1 MGLVQALTDTPAV
14 TGPAAVDFA
23 ENSDDAVATYAAA
36 DLVNDPVVWSVS
48 GDDGAAFAIAGGVLE
63 FVAVP
68 DYEKPSDADADN
80 VYAVTVTATD
90 ASTVTASVDAAVTV
104 TDVNDP
110 SIVVIMADDAGD
122 EVFGA
127 YGSTQYDTPRLDA
140 IAASGVRFDNA
151 FSKPVCTP
159 SRVAIMTGNSNVRN
173 YADWSTLLDDQYT
186 FGDLFS
192 DAGYATA
199 IAGKWQLQGKA
210 GRHTGSS
217 AGRGFDTNCLWH
229 TTLTNGNDTSQ
240 YWGPAVE
247 CDGSLIETESTDYG
261 PDIFVDFL
269 LDFIETN
276 QSRPFFAYYPMVL
289 PHQPFTLPPGA
300 SCGSD
305 DSDQCRFEQMVN
317 RVDLNV
323 GRIYDKLNT
332 LGLLDNTLVLFTAD
346 NGTDYRI
353 VSYLN
358 GEAVYGDKH
367 MPTDNG
373 TRVPLI
379 AHVPGQTAGRVVEDL
394 IDITDI
400 LPTVADAA
408 GIEVSADQAL
418 DGVSFW
424 EQLQGNSGTP
434 REWIYTYYFPNPH
447 RSLFD
452 RPKRHPEIS
461 YVRGVRY
468 KLYSTGDLFDVTTD
482 PEELHAL
489 AVADIDSAA
498 ARTSLQA
505 VLDSMPTRG
514 ERIAQDLD
522 GYAPGGLLRPRK
534 RPVLSDAT
542 VNRDELT
549 LSYAGSVKT
558 SPAPPVESFT
568 VTVDGNAVEVSAVQ
582 VAAVEVSASGAGT
595 SAVTLMLESEV
606 VTGQVVTVSYVPGSI
621 QIQHAKLATPAAP
634 LSGVAVVND
643 TPPNEAPVFAAA
655 GTARTITEGTA
666 ADTAVG
672 SPVTASDVDDATLS
686 YALAGTGA
694 SFFDI
699 GEHTG
704 QITVAEGIVLVAADR
719 DQYTVTV
726 QARDSAG
733 ATASIEVT
741 ISVTKRIIR
750 GGGGG
755 GGAAGAVDETPA
767 QPDASEVFGD
777 VGSGAYYEPAVTW
790 MIANEITAGCSN
802 SRFCPDGD
810 VTREQ
815 FVTFLWRAAGQPAP
829 QQQGSNS
836 FADINVGSYAD
847 QAIGWAAQ
855 TGITAGC
862 RSATDDEP
870 ARFCP
875 NLPIDRAQAS
885 TMLHRMVGSPPAEPA
900 SFDDI
905 AEDAYYAPAAAWMQQ
920 HAITAG
926 CSPTTFCPRIIAT
939 RAHAAAFIHRTATT
953 PQSWTPQTTPF
964 ATSTP

>member
-1 MGLVQALTDTPAV
+1 MEYRVAWAPVGEGFRAASDSDWNVFTASVQVTLSGLEPGGSYQVKVRALFDGRRSRWSNTVTVEAAVPGTGADAAAAGSGRSAGGSLASGLVRTLTDTPAV

-23 ENSDDAVATYAAA
+23 ENSEDAVATYVAANLA
-36 DLVNDPVVWSVS
+36 NDPVVWSVS

-90 ASTVTASVDAAVTV
+90 ALTMTASVNAAVTV

-199 IAGKWQLQGKA
+199 IAGKWQLQGTGKQ
-210 GRHTGSS
+210 GRPHTGSS
-217 AGRGFDTNCLWH
+217 AGRGFDTYCLWH
-229 TTLTNGNDTSQ
+229 TTLTNGNDTSK

-289 PHQPFTLPPGA
+289 PHHPFTLPPGA

-305 DSDQCRFEQMVN
+305 DSDQCKFEHMVN

-323 GRIYDKLNT
+323 GRIYDKLDT

-346 NGTDYRI
+346 NGNDHRT

-424 EQLQGNSGTP
+424 S
-434 REWIYTYYFPNPH
+434 
-447 RSLFD
+447 S
-452 RPKRHPEIS
+452 
-461 YVRGVRY
+461 
-468 KLYSTGDLFDVTTD
+468 
-482 PEELHAL
+482 
-489 AVADIDSAA
+489 
-498 ARTSLQA
+498 
-505 VLDSMPTRG
+505 
-514 ERIAQDLD
+514 
-522 GYAPGGLLRPRK
+522 
-534 RPVLSDAT
+534 
-542 VNRDELT
+542 
-549 LSYAGSVKT
+549 
-558 SPAPPVESFT
+558 
-568 VTVDGNAVEVSAVQ
+568 
-582 VAAVEVSASGAGT
+582 
-595 SAVTLMLESEV
+595 
-606 VTGQVVTVSYVPGSI
+606 
-621 QIQHAKLATPAAP
+621 
-634 LSGVAVVND
+634 
-643 TPPNEAPVFAAA
+643 
-655 GTARTITEGTA
+655 
-666 ADTAVG
+666 
-672 SPVTASDVDDATLS
+672 
-686 YALAGTGA
+686 
-694 SFFDI
+694 
-699 GEHTG
+699 
-704 QITVAEGIVLVAADR
+704 
-719 DQYTVTV
+719 
-726 QARDSAG
+726 
-733 ATASIEVT
+733 
-741 ISVTKRIIR
+741 
-750 GGGGG
+750 
-755 GGAAGAVDETPA
+755 
-767 QPDASEVFGD
+767 
-777 VGSGAYYEPAVTW
+777 
-790 MIANEITAGCSN
+790 
-802 SRFCPDGD
+802 
-810 VTREQ
+810 
-815 FVTFLWRAAGQPAP
+815 
-829 QQQGSNS
+829 
-836 FADINVGSYAD
+836 
-847 QAIGWAAQ
+847 
-855 TGITAGC
+855 C
-862 RSATDDEP
+862 R
-870 ARFCP
+870 
-875 NLPIDRAQAS
+875 
-885 TMLHRMVGSPPAEPA
+885 
-900 SFDDI
+900 
-905 AEDAYYAPAAAWMQQ
+905 
-920 HAITAG
+920 
-926 CSPTTFCPRIIAT
+926 AT
-939 RAHAAAFIHRTATT
+939 RARRG
-953 PQSWTPQTTPF
+953 SG
-964 ATSTP
+964 STPTTSPTLTRASSTVRNATRRSPMCEACGTSSTRQAICSMSPRTQRSSMP